1 MLNRNFLMKINLPNS
16 LNSITGLSESLQIHQ
31 VVSRAPLLHSF
42 LWIQPLTRVRK
53 WFQQHFWSLL
63 MTQSIGRASK
73 VVLVYWSRCDISIRL
88 SHLPSAVLL
97 HKPSSPLLDRI
108 CSSQRLIAYYPV
120 PCDLWGYWK
129 LISSSACPWCQ
140 PLKSLTIE
148 DGGRELQTHA

>member
-1 MLNRNFLMKINLPNS
+1 MLDHNFLMKINLPNS
-16 LNSITGLSESLQIHQ
+16 LNSITWLSQSLQIHK

-42 LWIQPLTRVRK
+42 PWIQPLE
-53 WFQQHFWSLL
+53 WNQHFWSLL
-63 MTQSIGRASK
+63 MPQSLGRESK
-73 VVLVYWSRCDISIRL
+73 VVLVYWSRCAISIRL

-140 PLKSLTIE
+140 PLKSLTME
-148 DGGRELQTHA
+148 DGGRELQTNI

>member
-1 MLNRNFLMKINLPNS
+1 MLDHNFLMKINLPNS
-16 LNSITGLSESLQIHQ
+16 LNSITWLSQSLQIHK

-42 LWIQPLTRVRK
+42 LWIQPLK
-53 WFQQHFWSLL
+53 WNQHFWSLL
-63 MTQSIGRASK
+63 MPQSLGRESK
-73 VVLVYWSRCDISIRL
+73 VVLVYWSRCAISIRL

-140 PLKSLTIE
+140 PLKSLTME
-148 DGGRELQTHA
+148 DGGRELQTNI